1 MPHQC
6 VKCSKVYKD
15 GTKGLLKGCSCGSK
29 FFFYIKKDSLNK
41 AKQINLTDKQKKRIE
56 EDVTGILGDKIKE
69 DQPIFLD
76 FESINILKPGKF
88 EIDIID
94 LFKGRP
100 VIYKLEEGKYI
111 IDLVS
116 TFEAKDKSLKNFKK
130 KKKLYIKEK
139 IE

>member
-6 VKCSKVYKD
+6 VRCSKIYKD

-29 FFFYIKKDSLNK
+29 FFFYIKKTSLEK
-41 AKQINLTDKQKKRIE
+41 AKRIKLSEKQKEQIE
-56 EDVTGILGDKIKE
+56 EDVIGIVGDRIDN

-76 FESINILKPGKF
+76 FESINITKPGKF

-111 IDLVS
+111 IDIIS
-116 TFEAKDKSLKNFKK
+116 TFDAKDKNLKNFKIK
-130 KKKLYIKEK
+130 K
-139 IE
+139 